1 MSDRVKIHIKST
13 NQYTTATWKL
23 EGCGNADI
31 WVCVLEDISDFQW
44 LTFWKFSSVR
54 IEFNDGRIKE
64 RMFYY
69 DPLRVRLTQVDSDE
83 LSFWTSKESE
93 EKSMLHNVTVKHE
106 ESKVLKEEG
115 ATMLAIKK
123 EWEGSLLYTTNGVKK
138 EETNRIIDTR
148 ELDHK
153 PKPDEIAQFLSDSKA
168 DFVSVAQNY
177 RFENELPF
185 C

>member
-1 MSDRVKIHIKST
+1 MSERVKIHIKST

-69 DPLRVRLTQVDSDE
+69 DSLRERLTQVDSDE

-93 EKSMLHNVTVKHE
+93 KKSMLHNVAVKTSERKKLEQYWVARALKNSDMPFNYTKTVIGE
-106 ESKVLKEEG
+106 
-115 ATMLAIKK
+115 
-123 EWEGSLLYTTNGVKK
+123 
-138 EETNRIIDTR
+138 R
-148 ELDHK
+148 EFDHY
-153 PKPDEIAQFLSDSKA
+153 PVPNEIAQFLSDSKA
-168 DFVSVAQNY
+168 DFVSVVQNY

-185 C
+185 